1 MIKNI
6 LKCGNYRIIFR
17 LSLFG
22 IFFLSAFNLSAQTKG
37 NASNNK
43 KNIDTTKLKQLSEGL
58 HGYISMN
65 LPKQKDGF
73 GYGVSFYVSAWPLL
87 EKPLS
92 DFQIGLPGTWI
103 SPDNRGFEEPL
114 CPVGTYARDN
124 WPQRGPSYR
133 DVFQTIEGSLGFWG
147 STQFGSTTAKFRM
160 NGTANCYNGEISSP
174 GWGFGRTRPLEG
186 DQMGIAQ
193 LSNHILVPPD
203 GLTFKKGTSGELM
216 GYAWMALP
224 IVSAQAKQNGNAPSG
239 NQSWTCFLN
248 AENFKGPVA
257 FYIPRVWSRI
267 ADKYPTA
274 EGRTLD
280 TREGNVGS
288 GAIEIN
294 TVPRFEA
301 KDAKGIV
308 YTKIPR
314 LQFPVNENGVTV
326 LMQDATIYSKDA
338 IFQPSEKW
346 FDGGNNTS
354 GKFDADA
361 SFIPECTT
369 RPTSYDQG
377 PNATKISGVDAY
389 FQETMI
395 GKSSYGLKWKK
406 ESTKGMQYFP
416 EYFRKEG
423 DHMVAISATE
433 VPDETN
439 LKGQKFASAKRG
451 KPYTS
456 PTEKGTVWN
465 SPGPKAGPFKAT
477 LSDGSVVTYY
487 WYKFIDQPSL
497 QSLKLSD
504 AEKNAIQQRVEWIH
518 TNWTSDKEYIAP
530 PSQGKLATMDN
541 AIIVNPPKGF
551 EKGYVPV
558 VTRQEAGK

>member
-1 MIKNI
+1 MTKHLFKSDSYRNIFILTLVGLICLNSFEVAVQSKRISSTNKN
-6 LKCGNYRIIFR
+6 
-17 LSLFG
+17 S
-22 IFFLSAFNLSAQTKG
+22 T
-37 NASNNK
+37 
-43 KNIDTTKLKQLSEGL
+43 DTTKLKQMSEGL

-65 LPKQKDGF
+65 LPKQKEGF

-87 EKPLS
+87 EKPLT

-103 SPDNRGFEEPL
+103 EPDNRGFEEPL
-114 CPVGTYARDN
+114 CPIGSYARDN
-124 WPQRGPSYR
+124 WPQRGSSYR

-147 STQFGSTTAKFRM
+147 STQFGSSTAKFRM
-160 NGTANCYNGEISSP
+160 NGTPNCYNDEISSP
-174 GWGFGRTRPLEG
+174 GWGFGNTRPLKD
-186 DQMGIAQ
+186 DQMGMAQ

-224 IVSAQAKQNGNAPSG
+224 IIPAFPKKDGNTASG
-239 NQSWTCFLN
+239 DQSWTCFLN
-248 AENFKGPVA
+248 SENFKGPVA

-280 TREGNVGS
+280 TREGVLGA

-301 KDAKGIV
+301 TDSKGVV

-338 IFQPSEKW
+338 LFQPLENW

-354 GKFDADA
+354 GKFQTGA
-361 SFIPECTT
+361 SYIPECTT
-369 RPTSYDQG
+369 SSTVYDQG
-377 PNATKISGVDAY
+377 PKATKISGVNDY
-389 FQETMI
+389 FQETML

-406 ESTKGMQYFP
+406 DSKNGMGYFP
-416 EYFRKEG
+416 EYFKKEG
-423 DHMVAISATE
+423 DKMVVISAAD
-433 VPDETN
+433 VPEETH
-439 LKGQKFASAKRG
+439 LKEQSFAPAERG

-487 WYKFIDQPSL
+487 WYKFVDQPSL
-497 QSLKLSD
+497 QSLNLSET
-504 AEKNAIQQRVEWIH
+504 EKKSIQKRVELIH
-518 TNWTSDKEYIAP
+518 ANWTSNKEYIAP

-541 AIIVNPPKGF
+541 AIIVNPPKGL
-551 EKGYVPV
+551 EIGYVPI
-558 VTRQEAGK
+558 VTRQEAQ

>member
-1 MIKNI
+1 MKILSTLSKA
-6 LKCGNYRIIFR
+6 LKCCFACFVFISIQAY
-17 LSLFG
+17 
-22 IFFLSAFNLSAQTKG
+22 AQKKDINTE
-37 NASNNK
+37 SNPTR
-43 KNIDTTKLKQLSEGL
+43 DTTKLQQLSEGL

-65 LPKQKDGF
+65 LPKQKEGF
-73 GYGVSFYVSAWPLL
+73 GYGVSFYVCAWPLL
-87 EKPLS
+87 EKSLS
-92 DFQIGLPGTWI
+92 GFQIGLPGTWI

-114 CPVGTYARDN
+114 CPIGSYARDN

-174 GWGFGRTRPLEG
+174 GWGFGRTKSL
-186 DQMGIAQ
+186 DSDVMGIAQ

-224 IVSAQAKQNGNAPSG
+224 IVPAQPKKDGSAPSG
-239 NQSWTCFLN
+239 DQSWTCFLN

-267 ADKYPTA
+267 ADKYSTA

-280 TREGNVGS
+280 TREGSVGS

-301 KDAKGIV
+301 KDSKGVV

-314 LQFPVNENGVTV
+314 LQFPINENGVTV

-338 IFQPSEKW
+338 LFQPLEKW
-346 FDGGNNTS
+346 FNGGNNTS
-354 GKFDADA
+354 GKFETDA
-361 SFIPECTT
+361 SYIPECTT
-369 RPTSYDQG
+369 RPTVYDQG
-377 PNATKISGVDAY
+377 PNATKILGVDAY
-389 FQETMI
+389 FQETML

-406 ESTKGMQYFP
+406 ESKKGMGYFP
-416 EYFRKEG
+416 EYFKQEG
-423 DHMVAISATE
+423 DKMVAISAAE
-433 VPDETN
+433 VPEETH
-439 LKGQKFASAKRG
+439 LKKQSFASAEKG
-451 KPYTS
+451 KAYTS

-487 WYKFIDQPSL
+487 WYKFVDQPSL
-497 QSLKLSD
+497 QSLKLREE
-504 AEKNAIQQRVEWIH
+504 EKNAIQKRVEMIH
-518 TNWTSDKEYIAP
+518 TNWTSNKEYIAP

-541 AIIVNPPKGF
+541 AIIVNPPKGL
-551 EKGYVPV
+551 EKGYVPI

>member
-1 MIKNI
+1 MTKKF
-6 LKCGNYRIIFR
+6 LKSDYDRITCMLFFFAIIF
-17 LSLFG
+17 LTPFQV
-22 IFFLSAFNLSAQTKG
+22 SAQGKKG
-37 NASNNK
+37 SSIK
-43 KNIDTTKLKQLSEGL
+43 KNLKDTTRLKQMSEGL

-65 LPKQKDGF
+65 LPKQKEGF
-73 GYGVSFYVSAWPLL
+73 GYGVSFYVCAWPLV
-87 EKPLS
+87 EKPLAG
-92 DFQIGLPGTWI
+92 FQIGLPGTWI
-103 SPDNRGFEEPL
+103 APDNRGFEEPL
-114 CPVGTYARDN
+114 CPVGTVARDE
-124 WPQRGPSYR
+124 WPQRGPSYG

-174 GWGFGRTRPLEG
+174 GWGFGDTKALEG
-186 DQMGIAQ
+186 DVMGIAQ

-203 GLTFKKGTSGELM
+203 GLTFKNGTSGELM

-224 IVSAQAKQNGNAPSG
+224 IVPAEPKKDGNAAAG

-301 KDAKGIV
+301 KDAQGIV

-314 LQFPVNENGVTV
+314 LQFPINENGVTI

-338 IFQPSEKW
+338 LFQPLETW

-361 SFIPECTT
+361 SLIPECTT
-369 RPTSYDQG
+369 TPTSYDQG
-377 PNATKISGVDAY
+377 PNATKISGVNNY
-389 FQETMI
+389 FQETML

-406 ESTKGMQYFP
+406 EGKKGMGYFP
-416 EYFRKEG
+416 EYFKKEG
-423 DHMVAISATE
+423 DKMVAITVAE
-433 VPDETN
+433 VPAETH
-439 LKGQKFASAKRG
+439 LKEQSFASAERG

-456 PTEKGTVWN
+456 PTENGTVWN
-465 SPGPKAGPFKAT
+465 APGPKAGPFKAT
-477 LSDGSVVTYY
+477 LSDGSIVTYY

-497 QSLKLSD
+497 QSLKLSEE
-504 AEKNAIQQRVEWIH
+504 EKNAIQERVEKIH

-541 AIIVNPPKGF
+541 AIIVNPPKGL
-551 EKGYVPV
+551 EKGYVPI
-558 VTRQEAGK
+558 VTRQEAQ